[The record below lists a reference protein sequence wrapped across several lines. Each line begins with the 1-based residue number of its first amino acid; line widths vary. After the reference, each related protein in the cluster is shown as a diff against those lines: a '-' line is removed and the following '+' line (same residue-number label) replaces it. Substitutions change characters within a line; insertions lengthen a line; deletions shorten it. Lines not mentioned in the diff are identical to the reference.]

1 MGKVEGLVLSLFP
14 GIGILDSAFEAEG
27 FCIVRGPDLLWGGEI
42 KRFHA
47 RPGWFW
53 GVIGGPP
60 CQRFSQLAGLI
71 LKAHGKLAEDL
82 IPEFL
87 RVVREAQP
95 AWFMMENVRRAPAAA
110 LDGYQVHAPLF
121 DNRWLGGI
129 QSRVHRFSFGTRDG
143 RRLNTAPFERVL
155 EHIDWQPRVMARG
168 LYSPACH
175 AKGKRT
181 KRRRMAAQ
189 GCRSHHAFV
198 EAIKLQGLPAGWDL
212 PGFKLKEKFRAVG
225 NAVPY
230 PMALALAKAV
240 KLALTD
246 PVESLAA
253 NA

>member
-1 MGKVEGLVLSLFP
+1 MQSLQYAIEGLSEVLYK
-14 GIGILDSAFEAEG
+14 GI
-27 FCIVRGPDLLWGGEI
+27 
-42 KRFHA
+42 
-47 RPGWFW
+47 
-53 GVIGGPP
+53 
-60 CQRFSQLAGLI
+60 
-71 LKAHGKLAEDL
+71 AEDV
-82 IPEFL
+82 FD
-87 RVVREAQP
+87 
-95 AWFMMENVRRAPAAA
+95 A
-110 LDGYQVHAPLF
+110 LFGETAHQ
-121 DNRWLGGI
+121 N
-129 QSRVHRFSFGTRDG
+129 FGTRDG